1 MKILVITRN
10 AWDDTN
16 AIGNTISNFFDG
28 IDNIEF
34 ANIYFRSSQ
43 PNNKVCKD
51 YYRVTEKDI
60 LKNWFS
66 PKKIGKSFTV
76 DAALK
81 KESSVSAKNEKK
93 IIRFIQKYGFK
104 VAYRFS
110 DYLWYSE
117 KWINENLDNFIE
129 KFSPDIIFS
138 FVKSAPQYY
147 LTVKHLREKFN
158 IPLLSW
164 VADDEYSELLK
175 NGEQNKIKNLQ
186 YILKESSA
194 IKGCSEEIC
203 DYYGNVFGCSM
214 TPLYKGCDF
223 NSSVKDSVGN
233 PIKIVY
239 AGNLLYG
246 RLEIISKISDIIEKY
261 SSNIQSVSFDIYSN
275 TSLMASEIQE
285 KFGNKSF
292 THYKGRQDYNV
303 IKEKLAKADIV
314 LHVESFENDQILK
327 TKYSFST
334 KIIDA
339 LQSGSVLLA
348 VGPVEVASIRYIQK
362 IPGAYVISNI
372 ETINDE
378 LECIFGESCE
388 YVDRAKKIRRYAEEY
403 HNGEENSKKTAETL
417 KSVIGGN
424 L

>member
-1 MKILVITRN
+1 MRILVITRN

-43 PNNKVCKD
+43 PNNVVCKN

-60 LKNWFS
+60 LKNWCF
-66 PKKIGKSFTV
+66 PQKMGKSFKVNSTE
-76 DAALK
+76 K
-81 KESSVSAKNEKK
+81 RESSKSSRNERK
-93 IIRFIQKYGFK
+93 IIRFIQKYGLHA
-104 VAYRFS
+104 AYKFS

-117 KWINENLDNFIE
+117 RWINKNLDDFIE
-129 KFSPDIIFS
+129 DFSPDIIFS

-175 NGEQNKIKNLQ
+175 NGEHNKIKNLQ
-186 YILKESSA
+186 YILKESSV

-223 NSSVKDSVGN
+223 KFPIKESVGN
-233 PIKIVY
+233 PIKMVY

-261 SSNIQSVSFDIYSN
+261 SSTVQSVSFDIYSN
-275 TSLMASEIQE
+275 TLLTASEIQE
-285 KFGNKSF
+285 KFENKLS
-292 THYKGRQDYNV
+292 THYKGRQDYS
-303 IKEKLAKADIV
+303 IIQEQLAKADIV

-348 VGPVEVASIRYIQK
+348 VGPEEVASIRYIQK

-378 LECIFGESCE
+378 LECVFGESCE